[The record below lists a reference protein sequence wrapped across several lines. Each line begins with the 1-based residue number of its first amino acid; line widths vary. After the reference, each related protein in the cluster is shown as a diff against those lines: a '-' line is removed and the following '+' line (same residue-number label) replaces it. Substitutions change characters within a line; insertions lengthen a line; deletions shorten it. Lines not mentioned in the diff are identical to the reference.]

1 MCLTVENRDRGGLMF
16 EVGVRV
22 RIRVLLLE
30 GDVAVE
36 LGQVLAERAELL
48 VEVLRQLLA
57 SDLMRAA
64 VNDQPSQVFSSLL
77 LI

>member
-1 MCLTVENRDRGGLMF
+1 MRLTVENSDRGCLML

-30 GDVAVE
+30 GDIAVE
-36 LGQVLAERAELL
+36 LGQVLAKRAELI
-48 VEVLRQLLA
+48 VKVLRQLLA

-64 VNDQPSQVFSSLL
+64 VDDQSSQVFPSLL

>member
-1 MCLTVENRDRGGLMF
+1 MRLTVENRDRGCLML

-30 GDVAVE
+30 GDIAVE
-36 LGQVLAERAELL
+36 LGQVLAKRAELI
-48 VEVLRQLLA
+48 VKVLRQLLA

-64 VNDQPSQVFSSLL
+64 VDDQSSQVFPSLL

>member
-36 LGQVLAERAELL
+36 LGQVLAKRAEL
-48 VEVLRQLLA
+48 VVKVLRQLLA
-57 SDLMRAA
+57 PDLM
-64 VNDQPSQVFSSLL
+64 
-77 LI
+77 

>member
-1 MCLTVENRDRGGLMF
+1 MCLTVENSDRGGLMF

-22 RIRVLLLE
+22 RIWVLLLE

-36 LGQVLAERAELL
+36 LGQVLAKRAELI
-48 VEVLRQLLA
+48 VKVLRQLLA
-57 SDLMRAA
+57 PDLMRAA
-64 VNDQPSQVFSSLL
+64 VNDQSSQVFPSLF